1 MLNVP
6 KVCEIADPLSVML
19 SDGFEASEASATL
32 PLKLP
37 ADCGL
42 KITLKDALCPGAK
55 VTGVDIPE
63 MLNPVP
69 AAIA

>member
-1 MLNVP
+1 
-6 KVCEIADPLSVML
+6 ML

-55 VTGVDIPE
+55 VTGVAIPE
-63 MLNPVP
+63 MLKPVP